1 MALSYHLAI
10 CGENPE
16 HVFKMEELYVEERE
30 RNNQLQSPTFL
41 SLAKQLLSECTI
53 CYLVTIGGRE
63 QA

>member
-1 MALSYHLAI
+1 MALSCHLAI